1 MSCLVSTVFT
11 TALLPFP
18 MLTVYIPY
26 ITTDHC
32 VIVAAAA
39 VGVGE
44 AGAFTARHRSGGCAS
59 AAAVREG
66 RKGQLSPIIVL

>member
-1 MSCLVSTVFT
+1 
-11 TALLPFP
+11 
-18 MLTVYIPY
+18 MLTVCIPY

-32 VIVAAAA
+32 VIAAAA

-44 AGAFTARHRSGGCAS
+44 AGALAARHRSGGCAS